1 MINVIARN
9 LSESVRSCSVSAVN
23 GDCVVIELPKD
34 YLDGNSVA
42 TIHSRAKKFDRELV
56 VIRDCF
62 LDDHPRSDELRDMI
76 KLEIEPFIIG
86 VGNVHVDIDG
96 RFIVVSQRKTWR

>member
-1 MINVIARN
+1 MINVFARN
-9 LSESVRSCSVSAVN
+9 LSESVRSCSVAAVN

-34 YLDGNSVA
+34 YFGGNSVA
-42 TIHSRAKKFDRELV
+42 HIHSRPKKFDHELV

-62 LDDHPRSDELRDMI
+62 LDDHPRSDELRDLI